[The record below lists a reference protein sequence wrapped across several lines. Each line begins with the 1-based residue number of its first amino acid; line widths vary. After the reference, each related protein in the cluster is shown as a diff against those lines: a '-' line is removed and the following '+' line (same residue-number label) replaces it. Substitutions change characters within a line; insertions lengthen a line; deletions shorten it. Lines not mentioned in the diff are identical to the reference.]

1 MQDELKMQA
10 ELKKIIA
17 NSSSDN
23 TMEEL
28 SDEELEAVAGGVVRF
43 GGCRLG
49 SIVVPV
55 VYKCV
60 NRSREYGGGGLV

>member
-17 NSSSDN
+17 NSADN

-28 SDEELEAVAGGVVRF
+28 SDEELEAVAGGAVRLQ
-43 GGCRLG
+43 CTRRSLTQTPR
-49 SIVVPV
+49 IV
-55 VYKCV
+55 CV